1 MIQRRV
7 TEFWKSAIFL
17 VVIALSDNFTVRAQT
32 VVLMVSSIAVA
43 ENDESEACDIIFQSG
58 HLISRNLVKKNFH
71 SKHSKMLLT

>member
-1 MIQRRV
+1 MIQRRL
-7 TEFWKSAIFL
+7 TEFWKSAIFF

-43 ENDESEACDIIFQSG
+43 ENDESEACDIIFQNG